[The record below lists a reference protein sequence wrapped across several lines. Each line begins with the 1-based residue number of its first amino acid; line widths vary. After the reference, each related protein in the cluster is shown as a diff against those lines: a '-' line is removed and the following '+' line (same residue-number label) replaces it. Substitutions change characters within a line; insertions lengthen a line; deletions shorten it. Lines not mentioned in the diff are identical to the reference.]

1 MKALRWLSNS
11 FPGLLLC
18 LVAGAGAGMVMAPL
32 GTLAWLFGQLYLSV
46 VNMASVPLLV
56 VATFF
61 GLRQVLTLPRPGL
74 RTGTLLGVGVALLAL
89 CAVAGTLAGVLM
101 APGAGLT
108 HSAGGELGQLIM
120 KQVADGGEVRMDLA
134 GRGADDSAAGSSGV
148 PAAELEDIVPDNFYR
163 ALAQGHTLGILTG
176 TILFGLAFAALSR
189 EQTSM
194 LSNVFEGIYR
204 TFESIIAHANLL
216 LPVLAF
222 GLAAHLTMH
231 SDSAT
236 VQAMA
241 GVLCSFT
248 VLCLLLSV
256 AAALAIARCARLPLV
271 QVMTE
276 LKGPMMVGLASGSA
290 TAPIPHAIE
299 VMSTRLGFPRGLVEL
314 TVPFGSVFLRAG
326 SALYFGLVA
335 VFVANLYGHP
345 IGAGELVWIAGA
357 ATVAACLSA
366 GQNGV
371 GTVAYAGVVMSALQ
385 LPVEAAGV
393 LLLAV
398 DPICDGPRNALS
410 LICTCAVVALVSVGL
425 PSERPAP
432 QPVQME
438 QRGGV
443 VLRLVFTRVQM
454 MLLGACGL
462 AAAALIVLM
471 GIGVGAK

>member
-32 GTLAWLFGQLYLSV
+32 GTVAWLFGQLYLSV

-108 HSAGGELGQLIM
+108 HSAGGELGQLIL

-134 GRGADDSAAGSSGV
+134 GRGADDSAASVGV

-231 SDSAT
+231 TDSAT

-241 GVLCSFT
+241 GVLSSFT

-256 AAALAIARCARLPLV
+256 AAALAIARCARLPLA

-371 GTVAYAGVVMSALQ
+371 GTVAYAGVVLSALQ

-398 DPICDGPRNALS
+398 DPICDGPRNALG

-443 VLRLVFTRVQM
+443 VLRLVFTRAQM

>member
-32 GTLAWLFGQLYLSV
+32 GTVAWLFGQLYLSV

-108 HSAGGELGQLIM
+108 HSAGGELGQLIL

-134 GRGADDSAAGSSGV
+134 GRGADDSAASVGV

-231 SDSAT
+231 TDSAT

-241 GVLCSFT
+241 GVLSSFT

-256 AAALAIARCARLPLV
+256 AAALAIARCARLPLA

-371 GTVAYAGVVMSALQ
+371 GTVAYAGVVLSALQ

-398 DPICDGPRNALS
+398 DPICDGPRNALG

-438 QRGGV
+438 PRGGV
-443 VLRLVFTRVQM
+443 VLRLVFTRAQM